1 MKVVGAGN
9 FQWAP
14 YFEQGY
20 RIDSMPFTKRINR
33 RSLKGGKM
41 RIFKIAFVMVFSV
54 CFVAA
59 SSYGADVA
67 KIGVVSFQNILEKSD
82 AGKMAT
88 AEINKRGKEMEANLK
103 KKGEEIEAIK
113 KKLEREALVMSK
125 EMREEKER
133 EIRISINDFKTLKN
147 KYMADFKQHEA
158 RLVRGIQKEVL
169 GIVREMGK
177 KEGFLI
183 IFEKQEAGVLYS
195 PDTIDI
201 TDRLIQRYNTVF
213 SQKASK
219 KK

>member
-1 MKVVGAGN
+1 
-9 FQWAP
+9 
-14 YFEQGY
+14 
-20 RIDSMPFTKRINR
+20 
-33 RSLKGGKM
+33 M
-41 RIFKIAFVMVFSV
+41 RIFKIAFVTMIFSI
-54 CFVAA
+54 CFFGS

-67 KIGVVSFQNILEKSD
+67 TIGVVSFQDILEKSD

-88 AEINKRGKEMEANLK
+88 EEINKSGKEMEDSLK
-103 KKGEEIEAIK
+103 KKGEEIDAIK
-113 KKLEREALVMSK
+113 NKLERESLVMSK

-158 RLVRGIQKEVL
+158 RLVRDIQKEIL
-169 GIVREMGK
+169 EIVEEMGK

-183 IFEKQEAGVLYS
+183 IFEKREAGVLYS

-201 TDRLIQRYNTVF
+201 TDRLIQRYNAIF
-213 SQKASK
+213 SKKGSK